1 MLLPFSRQ
9 LLFLCACI
17 TAIPAGATNAAAGEV
32 PPPKTVDTSEA
43 RLQASLEASLAQT
56 FSDYIKFI
64 ETDTKT
70 RANFRYLQQFL
81 DDNVARAGWF
91 PKFSRIQQN
100 AEIALA
106 RTRPSPQKALEY
118 LQRHPPITGVGLEL
132 LGEAL
137 IGIGKHDEGVA
148 HIRSAWRQHSYLK
161 SRQRDFLELYAHLL
175 TADDHTERLEM
186 LLWNERISFAEAMF
200 PLVSPQERALANAR
214 IRLMARRSGVDA
226 AIRAVPDE
234 LSSHPALAYERV
246 RWRRRKGREDDAI
259 ELLLSQPPPQTR
271 ADKWW
276 VERHLL
282 ARYALRQERYLEA
295 YAIAR
300 DHALTSGIG
309 FAEGEFLAGWLAL
322 RFLNNPKRAYLHFK
336 TLQEGVTTPISIARA
351 AYWRGRAAEEIPDAD
366 PQIYW
371 RQAAALPTTY
381 YGQAAGS
388 KLTTLDSPKNNFTSQ
403 SSTAFRHPAESFMR
417 REIFAD
423 ENTGAGT
430 NTSNQGLEY
439 IVTLAHST
447 GDRKLGNEMLLHQA
461 RRTESLGEFEA
472 LAEIAAR
479 LGQKHIQLRI
489 AKTAARKHLFM
500 QEHLYPTDGFPQE
513 AIRQDGPVDPAL
525 LLAIARQESEF
536 NPLAVSPSGAL
547 GMMQLLP
554 DTARHTA
561 INAGIPYNREAL
573 TQDPGYN
580 IFLGE
585 KYIHRMIERF
595 DGSYILAVAAYNA
608 GPTRVSRWIRGR
620 LCDPREPNCDDI
632 DWIERVPIEETRNYV
647 QRVLEN
653 LQNYRRVLGYESQT
667 DIHTGLTRSTQSQ

>member
-1 MLLPFSRQ
+1 MLFPLPRQ

-17 TAIPAGATNAAAGEV
+17 ATVPAGVTGAAAGDI
-32 PPPKTVDTSEA
+32 PPPETADTFQTPLQSFPRKPLA
-43 RLQASLEASLAQT
+43 RTL
-56 FSDYIKFI
+56 SDYIKFI

-70 RANFRYLQQFL
+70 GANFKRLQQFL
-81 DDNVARAGWF
+81 DDNAERSGWF

-106 RTRPSPQKALEY
+106 RTRPSPEKTLEY

-137 IGIGKHDEGVA
+137 IDIGKRDEGVA
-148 HIRSAWRQHSYLK
+148 HIRNAWRKHSYLK
-161 SRQRDFLELYAHLL
+161 SRQRDFLQLYAHLL

-186 LLWNERISFAEAMF
+186 LLWNERIRFAKAMF
-200 PLVSPQERALANAR
+200 PLVTPQERALANAR
-214 IRLMARRSGVDA
+214 IYLMEQRIGVDA

-234 LSSHPALAYERV
+234 LHNHPALAYERV

-259 ELLLSQPPPQTR
+259 ELLLLQPPTR
-271 ADKWW
+271 TRPDKWW
-276 VERHLL
+276 VERHRL
-282 ARYALRQERYLEA
+282 ARYALRQGRYLEA
-295 YAIAR
+295 YQIAR

-309 FAEGEFLAGWLAL
+309 FADGEFLAGWIAL
-322 RFLNNPKRAYLHFK
+322 RFLDDPQSAYLHFK

-351 AYWRGRAAEEIPDAD
+351 AYWRGRAAEEIPDAN

-381 YGQAAGS
+381 YGQIAGT
-388 KLTTLDSPKNNFTSQ
+388 KIVEQPQPKNRFTPQ
-403 SSTAFRHPAESFMR
+403 SSTAFRHPAESFLS
-417 REIFAD
+417 REAIED
-423 ENTGAGT
+423 ENTDASDP
-430 NTSNQGLEY
+430 NLGLEY
-439 IVTLAHST
+439 IVTLAHDN
-447 GDRKLGNEMLLHQA
+447 GDEKLGNQMLLHQA
-461 RRTESLGEFEA
+461 RQTETPGEFET
-472 LAEIAAR
+472 LADIAAQ

-489 AKTAARKHLFM
+489 AKTAARKHLFL

-554 DTARHTA
+554 NTARHTA
-561 INAGIPYNREAL
+561 KNAGVPYDEDAL
-573 TQDPGYN
+573 TRDPGYN
-580 IFLGE
+580 VFLGTE
-585 KYIHRMIERF
+585 YIHRMIRRF

-608 GPTRVSRWIRGR
+608 GPTRVSRWIKGA
-620 LCDPREPNCDDI
+620 LCDPRKPDCDDI

-653 LQNYRRVLGYESQT
+653 LQNYRRILGYNTQT
-667 DIHTGLTRSTQSQ
+667 DIHAEFTRSTQNQ